1 MLVQFLLRLL
11 FRPLR
16 VLTLTLP
23 RFAIL
28 LQVSPYILERQRVYH
43 WTEGLQNAP

>member
-1 MLVQFLLRLL
+1 MRRTLMLVQFLLRLL

-23 RFAIL
+23 RLAIL
-28 LQVSPYILERQRVYH
+28 LQVVPYIES
-43 WTEGLQNAP
+43 E